1 MIDIIKKEARL
12 IAILTLSITLSL
24 ALSFLRF
31 KISGSIHYSFL
42 LWNLILAG
50 IPLVIAL
57 VLHHKLNKIKTIFL
71 LTMIALWLLFFP
83 NSPYILTDIF
93 HLRPRDGMA
102 LWFDLLLIMS
112 YAWNGLIL
120 GFYSLWHIQEVVKK
134 RWNKGL
140 ANIFIFISL
149 FLAGFGVY
157 LGRFLRWNSWDI
169 LTNPQG
175 LVIDILDRLVH
186 PFQHSATWGM
196 TLVMASFLFIA
207 YVSICHFGYLHLK
220 SRLYEKGEHE

>member
-1 MIDIIKKEARL
+1 MIGIIKKEARL
-12 IAILTLSITLSL
+12 IAILTLSISLSL

-31 KISGSIHYSFL
+31 KISGSIHYAFL

-50 IPLVIAL
+50 IPLVIA
-57 VLHHKLNKIKTIFL
+57 VTLHHKMKDIKTIFL
-71 LTMIALWLLFFP
+71 LPLIGLWLLFFP

-93 HLRPRDGMA
+93 HLRPRDGIA
-102 LWFDLLLIMS
+102 LWFDLLLLIT

-120 GFYSLWHIQEVVKK
+120 GFYSLWHIQELVKK
-134 RWNKGL
+134 RWGKVL
-140 ANIFIFISL
+140 ANIVIGISL

-169 LTNPQG
+169 LTDPQG
-175 LVIDILDRLVH
+175 LILDILHRISH

-196 TLVMASFLFIA
+196 TLIMAYFLVIA

-220 SRLYEKGEHE
+220 SRQNEQEK